1 MCKHDCDFYILHPLS
16 FLFSIRE
23 IFNGFFCGDVC
34 VYVVVLVIN
43 NLVICPPYLDFSLH
57 FANVSV
63 GTPPLSFLVALDT
76 GSDLFWLP
84 CNCTKCVR
92 GVESNGEVCH
102 LIYCFK
108 YFFFF

>member
-1 MCKHDCDFYILHPLS
+1 MLWVVSVYSFSNFY
-16 FLFSIRE
+16 
-23 IFNGFFCGDVC
+23 
-34 VYVVVLVIN
+34 
-43 NLVICPPYLDFSLH
+43 YLNFSLH

-92 GVESNGEVCH
+92 AIGISNQVCNLFYH
-102 LIYCFK
+102 FNC
-108 YFFFF
+108 FFF